1 MDYKKMNKM
10 AVEMTEAIQPIV
22 MNTTSPVDALV
33 LLTQTLKL
41 NIKSICHAE
50 DLPVKENLEAAAKVL
65 TMEEGETRE
74 EEQEN
79 HEKAIYRVL
88 RDVTALALKPQKNAT
103 KKSTPLGNEHFW
115 RMRDNIMD
123 VLDGAGCNIPK
134 EIVGV
139 IIIGTIAQWTG
150 KPVALESMEKET
162 K

>member
-88 RDVTALALKPQKNAT
+88 KDVTALALKPQKNAT

-123 VLDGAGCNIPK
+123 VLDGAGCKIPQ

-150 KPVALESMEKET
+150 KPVALESMDNKT